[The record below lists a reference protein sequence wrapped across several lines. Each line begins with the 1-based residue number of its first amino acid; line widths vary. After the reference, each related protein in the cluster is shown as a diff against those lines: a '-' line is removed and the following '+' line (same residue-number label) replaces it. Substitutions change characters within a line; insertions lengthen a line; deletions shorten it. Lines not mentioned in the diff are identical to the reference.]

1 MDTEIT
7 LHIKELIKTTTGVD
21 INKVSRKR
29 ETVEA
34 RAMYY
39 KILKQ
44 IDKKKTLQSIAD
56 SVGKNHAT
64 VLHSLNNYDTF
75 EQFNPTL
82 KLFRK
87 EILAR
92 LNYKSFESIADTS
105 KDEKITALQIEAIK
119 QSEEIIEL
127 KEKITK
133 LQDTRNR
140 YNIITNIETLL
151 FDTEGT
157 EQWQMIIERLQALY
171 RMNRNIK
178 L

>member
-7 LHIKELIKTTTGVD
+7 LHLKELIEKTTGVD
-21 INKVSRKR
+21 INRTSRRR
-29 ETVEA
+29 EVVEA

-64 VLHSLNNYDTF
+64 VLHSLNNYDSF
-75 EQFNPTL
+75 ERFNPTL

-87 EILAR
+87 EILSR
-92 LNYKSFESIADTS
+92 LNYKSFENNTS
-105 KDEKITALQIEAIK
+105 KDETITALQIEAIK
-119 QSEEIIEL
+119 QNEEIINL

-133 LQDTRNR
+133 LQETRNR

-151 FDTEGT
+151 LDTEGT

>member
-1 MDTEIT
+1 MA
-7 LHIKELIKTTTGVD
+7 
-21 INKVSRKR
+21 
-29 ETVEA
+29 VE
-34 RAMYY
+34 YVC
-39 KILKQ
+39 L
-44 IDKKKTLQSIAD
+44 
-56 SVGKNHAT
+56 
-64 VLHSLNNYDTF
+64 NYD
-75 EQFNPTL
+75 
-82 KLFRK
+82 
-87 EILAR
+87 
-92 LNYKSFESIADTS
+92 

>member
-7 LHIKELIKTTTGVD
+7 LHLKELIEKTTGVD
-21 INKVSRKR
+21 INKTSRRR
-29 ETVEA
+29 EVVEA

-64 VLHSLNNYDTF
+64 VLHSLNNYDSF
-75 EQFNPTL
+75 ERFNPTL

-87 EILAR
+87 EILSR
-92 LNYKSFESIADTS
+92 LNYKSFENNTS
-105 KDEKITALQIEAIK
+105 KDETITSLQIEAMK
-119 QSEEIIEL
+119 QNEEIINL

-133 LQDTRNR
+133 LQETRNR

-151 FDTEGT
+151 LDTEGT

-171 RMNRNIK
+171 RMNKNIK